1 MRAGVEGGIIPDD
14 CLSFRQNCALEAAVT
29 VNDTAPSLK
38 ELYDTLNA
46 DLEKTRRELIEIE
59 ALLRQTSNEVEKL
72 QQRELTV
79 SNRLRDL
86 DVNVDR
92 YSKAD
97 IKNFY
102 ASAQEVQMRL
112 LTMRSQLEQLQYR
125 QQAARQRQSQVF
137 ELITALEPLLGVAAP
152 TGGAPGMIGSDQLI
166 ADIIQAQEKERLR
179 ISLQMH
185 DGPAQSMSNLVL
197 RAEICQRLLDR
208 DVEMARAELGALKN
222 AINATL
228 QDTRRFIFDLRP
240 MILDDLGLAPTLRRY
255 VQQVSEKNK
264 LDINLMVQ
272 NLDMRLPS
280 HYEVAIFRFIQEALN
295 NVIKHANAT
304 QARVLVSVRDDV
316 GGTRMIHVSVEDD
329 GSGFHVSDMLADDS
343 GRRNMGIATLRQQV
357 ETLLRGE
364 FGIES
369 AIGRGTR
376 VEALIPLPI

>member
-1 MRAGVEGGIIPDD
+1 M
-14 CLSFRQNCALEAAVT
+14 T
-29 VNDTAPSLK
+29 DTPPSLK
-38 ELYDTLNA
+38 ELYDKANA
-46 DLEKTRRELIEIE
+46 DLEKARRELNEIE

-72 QQRELTV
+72 QQRELNV

-86 DVNVDR
+86 DVNIDR

-112 LTMRSQLEQLQYR
+112 VTMRSQFEQLQHR
-125 QQAARQRQSQVF
+125 QQATKQRQSLLF
-137 ELITALEPLLGVAAP
+137 ELITALEPFLGAVTPGGNAGGMVA
-152 TGGAPGMIGSDQLI
+152 GDQLI

-197 RAEICQRLLDR
+197 RTEICQRLLDR
-208 DVEMARAELGALKN
+208 DPDMARAELSALKN
-222 AINATL
+222 AINTTL

-255 VQQVSEKNK
+255 VQQVSEKSK
-264 LDINLMVQ
+264 LEINLMVQ

-295 NVIKHANAT
+295 NVIKHANAS
-304 QARVLVSVRDDV
+304 QARVLVGVRDDV
-316 GGTRMIHVSVEDD
+316 GGARVIHVSVEDD
-329 GSGFHVSDMLADDS
+329 GSGFHVSEVLSDES

-376 VEALIPLPI
+376 VEALIPLPAVS

>member
-1 MRAGVEGGIIPDD
+1 
-14 CLSFRQNCALEAAVT
+14 LFRQNCALEAVVT
-29 VNDTAPSLK
+29 VNDAPPSLK

-46 DLEKTRRELIEIE
+46 DLEKTRRELNEIE

-86 DVNVDR
+86 DVNIDR

-125 QQAARQRQSQVF
+125 QQAAKQRQSQVF
-137 ELITALEPLLGVAAP
+137 ALITALEPLLGVAAP
-152 TGGAPGMIGSDQLI
+152 AGNAPGMIGSDQLI

-280 HYEVAIFRFIQEALN
+280 HYEVAIFRFIQESLN

-316 GGTRMIHVSVEDD
+316 GRSRMIHVSVEDD
-329 GSGFHVSDMLADDS
+329 GSGFHVSDVLADDS

-376 VEALIPLPI
+376 VEALIPLPM

>member
-1 MRAGVEGGIIPDD
+1 MAGNETT
-14 CLSFRQNCALEAAVT
+14 LSLQDLHAKT
-29 VNDTAPSLK
+29 
-38 ELYDTLNA
+38 NA
-46 DLEKTRRELIEIE
+46 ELEKARRELTEIE

-86 DVNVDR
+86 DVNIDR
-92 YSKAD
+92 YTKAD
-97 IKNFY
+97 IRNFY

-112 LTMRSQLEQLQYR
+112 LTMRGQLEQLQYR
-125 QQAARQRQSQVF
+125 QQTTKNRQSQLF
-137 ELITALEPLLGVAAP
+137 ELVTTLEPLLGNATASAVAP
-152 TGGAPGMIGSDQLI
+152 SIGGGGELI

-197 RAEICQRLLDR
+197 RAEICQRLIDR
-208 DVEMARAELGALKN
+208 DIEMARSELGALKT
-222 AINATL
+222 AINTTL

-240 MILDDLGLAPTLRRY
+240 MILDDLGLVPTLRRY
-255 VQQVSEKNK
+255 VQQIGEKSK
-264 LDINLMVQ
+264 VEINLMVQ
-272 NLDMRLPS
+272 NMEMRLPS

-304 QARVLVSVRDDV
+304 QVRVLLGVRDGAD
-316 GGTRMIHVSVEDD
+316 GTRQIHVSVEDD
-329 GSGFHVSDMLADDS
+329 GSGFHVSEVLADDS
-343 GRRNMGIATLRQQV
+343 GRRNMGIATLRQQI

-369 AIGRGTR
+369 AVGRGTR
-376 VEALIPLPI
+376 VEAVIPLPM